1 MIPPFVFSL
10 GGKVAMGV
18 LGAAAIAGAIY
29 AYNESL
35 RSEGRSEERQVY
47 TEQIQEQT
55 EQVKAVD
62 TKMDDQ
68 RLASVERASAEKD
81 KFNAKLIQS
90 NRAYLA
96 ENDKLKAALSKQS
109 THEVPNEPIQPETIP
124 ALCLVPDR
132 LLDRVDKLGRMLN
145 HLSNNRM
152 SRDQASTGQPGA
164 EAGGPVACDTLV
176 GRIEVLTSRLGNTMI
191 EHGELWDFSI
201 KQYEANQAFMKG
213 LDRETH

>member
-10 GGKVAMGV
+10 GGKFAMGV
-18 LGAAAIAGAIY
+18 LGAAAIAGVIY

-55 EQVKAVD
+55 EQAKAVD

-68 RLASVERASAEKD
+68 RLQAVERASAEKD

-90 NRAYLA
+90 NRAYMA
-96 ENDKLKAALSKQS
+96 ENAKLKAVLSAQQI
-109 THEVPNEPIQPETIP
+109 HEVPNDNGRPEAIP
-124 ALCLVPDR
+124 SLCVVPDR
-132 LLDRVDKLGRMLN
+132 LLDRVDELGRMLN
-145 HLSNNRM
+145 HLSDHRLPG
-152 SRDQASTGQPGA
+152 DQTPTGQPGA
-164 EAGGPVACDTLV
+164 EAVGTVACDTLV

-191 EHGELWDFSI
+191 EHSELWDFSI

-213 LDRETH
+213 LDHEAH

>member
-96 ENDKLKAALSKQS
+96 ENAKLKAALTEQR
-109 THEVPNEPIQPETIP
+109 THEVPNEPVQPDAIP

-132 LLDRVDKLGRMLN
+132 LLDRVDELGRMLN
-145 HLSNNRM
+145 HLSNHRLPG
-152 SRDQASTGQPGA
+152 DQASAGQPGA
-164 EAGGPVACDTLV
+164 EATGPVACDTLV

-191 EHGELWDFSI
+191 EHGELWDYSI
-201 KQYEANQAFMKG
+201 KQYEAYIEWKR
-213 LDRETH
+213 LVYETH

>member
-10 GGKVAMGV
+10 GGKIGMGL

-35 RSEGRSEERQVY
+35 RSEGRSAERQVY

-55 EQVKAVD
+55 DQVKAVD

-68 RLASVERASAEKD
+68 RLQAVERASAEKD

-96 ENDKLKAALSKQS
+96 ENAKLKAALSEW
-109 THEVPNEPIQPETIP
+109 THEVTNEPLQPEVVP
-124 ALCLVPDR
+124 ALCIVPDR
-132 LLDRVDKLGRMLN
+132 LLDRVDELGRMLN
-145 HLSNNRM
+145 NLSDHRVP
-152 SRDQASTGQPGA
+152 RDQAPAGQPGA
-164 EAGGPVACDTLV
+164 EAVGPVACDTLV
-176 GRIEVLTSRLGNTMI
+176 SRIETLTHRLGNTMI
-191 EHGELWDFSI
+191 EHGELWDYSV

-213 LDRETH
+213 LTHEAH

>member
-10 GGKVAMGV
+10 GGKIGMGL

-47 TEQIQEQT
+47 TEQIQEQMD
-55 EQVKAVD
+55 QVKVID

-68 RLASVERASAEKD
+68 RMQAVERASAEKD

-96 ENDKLKAALSKQS
+96 ENAKLKAALVEQS
-109 THEVPNEPIQPETIP
+109 THEVPNEPVQPDAIP

-132 LLDRVDKLGRMLN
+132 LLDRVDELGRMLN
-145 HLSNNRM
+145 HLSDHRLPG
-152 SRDQASTGQPGA
+152 DQASTGQPGT
-164 EAGGPVACDTLV
+164 EATGPVACDTLV

-201 KQYEANQAFMKG
+201 KQYEAYQTFMKG
-213 LDRETH
+213 LAHETE

>member
-1 MIPPFVFSL
+1 MIPPFVLSL

-18 LGAAAIAGAIY
+18 LGAAAIAGVIY

-55 EQVKAVD
+55 EQAKAVD

-68 RLASVERASAEKD
+68 RLQAVERASAEKD

-96 ENDKLKAALSKQS
+96 
-109 THEVPNEPIQPETIP
+109 
-124 ALCLVPDR
+124 
-132 LLDRVDKLGRMLN
+132 
-145 HLSNNRM
+145 
-152 SRDQASTGQPGA
+152 
-164 EAGGPVACDTLV
+164 
-176 GRIEVLTSRLGNTMI
+176 
-191 EHGELWDFSI
+191 
-201 KQYEANQAFMKG
+201 
-213 LDRETH
+213 

>member
-55 EQVKAVD
+55 EQAKAVD

-96 ENDKLKAALSKQS
+96 ENAKLKAALSER
-109 THEVPNEPIQPETIP
+109 THEVTDEPLQPEVVP
-124 ALCLVPDR
+124 ALCVVPDR
-132 LLDRVDKLGRMLN
+132 LLDRVDELGRMLN
-145 HLSNNRM
+145 HLSDHRLPG
-152 SRDQASTGQPGA
+152 DQTPTGQPGA
-164 EAGGPVACDTLV
+164 EATGPVACDTLV
-176 GRIEVLTSRLGNTMI
+176 QRIEVLTSRLGNTMI
-191 EHGELWDFSI
+191 EHGELWDYSV
-201 KQYEANQAFMKG
+201 KQYEAYIEWKRLVYEA
-213 LDRETH
+213 H